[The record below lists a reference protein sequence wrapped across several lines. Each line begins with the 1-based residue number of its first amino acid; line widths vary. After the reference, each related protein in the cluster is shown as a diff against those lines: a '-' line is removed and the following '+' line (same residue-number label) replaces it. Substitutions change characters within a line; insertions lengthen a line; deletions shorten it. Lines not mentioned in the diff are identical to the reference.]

1 MKLSQL
7 FRRTHSIHDQEGSSA
22 DRGSAI
28 LEYLIFTLPLFL
40 PLAIYLQSINQH
52 SQLQFNIDNY
62 ARQIARAY
70 VTSPSQEATSLRMAE
85 IEQIFAAS
93 IFPKYGIKELPTYR
107 ISCAANPCLTPRAM
121 IEVQVTAHSVGQ
133 RIEISSIARQYVD
146 AWRNG

>member
-1 MKLSQL
+1 MQLFQL
-7 FRRTHSIHDQEGSSA
+7 FRRIHSRHSRESSYA

-62 ARQIARAY
+62 ARQIARAF
-70 VTSPSQEATSLRMAE
+70 VSSPSQEATSLRMGE

-121 IEVQVTAHSVGQ
+121 IEVQVTAHAVGQ
-133 RIEISSIARQYVD
+133 RAEITAVVRQYVD

>member
-1 MKLSQL
+1 MKSFKILSRNQSRHL
-7 FRRTHSIHDQEGSSA
+7 QECSSA

-70 VTSPSQEATSLRMAE
+70 VSSPNQEATSLRMGE
-85 IEQIFAAS
+85 IEKIFAVA
-93 IFPKYGIKELPTYR
+93 IFPRYGIMELPTYR

-133 RIEISSIARQYVD
+133 RTEISSIARQYVD
-146 AWRNG
+146 AWRSG

>member
-1 MKLSQL
+1 MNSFKLSSRNQSRQL
-7 FRRTHSIHDQEGSSA
+7 RESPSA

-70 VTSPSQEATSLRMAE
+70 VSSPSQEATSLRMGE
-85 IEQIFAAS
+85 IEKIFAAA
-93 IFPKYGIKELPTYR
+93 IFPRYGIMELPIYR

-121 IEVQVTAHSVGQ
+121 IEVQVTAHAGGQ
-133 RIEISSIARQYVD
+133 RGEITSVARQYVD
-146 AWRNG
+146 AWRSG